1 MIEHDAILDR
11 LDRLEQ
17 QVAHQ
22 SRRARWWR
30 NAAVVAVLA
39 LVLLPVDVGARK
51 AKQSLELA
59 SADGRQQARIT
70 AKGFEYHF
78 EGQAR
83 AKFDIGEGFD
93 RFTLYRQDGSPSI
106 SMGTDDTG
114 ASVRVFGEEGDLRAE
129 IAETV
134 LDLGAGVRLFDQH
147 GHPRALMY
155 AGDHDATA
163 GLRITDPDRQ
173 PRIEISATQEGEAMI
188 RASDA
193 EARAVAEMSVL
204 HQSDASY
211 RQLGFVQERE
221 VDRLVP
227 MVYMLDPTGT
237 SKLIMPVT
245 PH

>member
-1 MIEHDAILDR
+1 MIEHDAIVER

-17 QVAHQ
+17 QVTHQ
-22 SRRARWWR
+22 TRRARWWR

-59 SADGRQQARIT
+59 SADGRQEAQIT
-70 AKGFEYHF
+70 ARGFEYHF

-83 AKFDIGEGFD
+83 AKFDVGEGFD

-134 LDLGAGVRLFDQH
+134 LDLGAGVRLFDEH
-147 GHPRALMY
+147 GHARALLY
-155 AGDHDATA
+155 AGDHEAEA
-163 GLRITDPDRQ
+163 GLRITDPDHQ
-173 PRIEISATQEGEAMI
+173 PRIELSAQEEGEAMV

-204 HQSDASY
+204 HRSDASY
-211 RQLGFVQERE
+211 RQLGFSQDRER
-221 VDRLVP
+221 DPLVP
-227 MVYMLDPTGT
+227 MVYMLDPSGT
-237 SKLIMPVT
+237 SKLIMPVM